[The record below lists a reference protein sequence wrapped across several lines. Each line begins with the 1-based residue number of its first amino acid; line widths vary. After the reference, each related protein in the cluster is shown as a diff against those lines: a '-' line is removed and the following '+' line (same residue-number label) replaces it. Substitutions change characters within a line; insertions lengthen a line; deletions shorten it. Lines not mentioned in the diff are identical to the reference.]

1 MITTLMKHEW
11 LRTRGLLGTIGA
23 IALLL
28 VAAGTALTAT
38 GWPGISLIGMLMV
51 VVPLG
56 GLIPALQIALTIH
69 YWQSSYSRTG
79 YFTQSLPL
87 SGVTIYLAK
96 LAWALLISLLAAL
109 ATAGL
114 LMAAWPVLA
123 GQLGGERNPFSLVRQ
138 MWEAGTAVTSTAV
151 LIAGIVLFVALILIW
166 PIQYFF
172 AASVGSETPL
182 NRLGLGGPV
191 VVFLGLYLATQILT
205 FLGIAALPWGIGMT
219 DGQLGVVQWSVFAEM
234 AAGSASTND
243 IMPIGFVPV
252 ILLVSLVCLV
262 RTVHSWRN
270 RVSLV

>member
-23 IALLL
+23 IVLVL

-51 VVPLG
+51 VVPLVA
-56 GLIPALQIALTIH
+56 LVPAAQIALTIH
-69 YWQSSYSRTG
+69 YRQSSYSRTG
-79 YFTQSLPL
+79 YFTQSLPVR
-87 SGVTIYLAK
+87 GPTIYAAK
-96 LAWALLISLLAAL
+96 LLWALLISF
-109 ATAGL
+109 AGL
-114 LMAAWPVLA
+114 LASVGLLLAAWPVLA
-123 GQLGGERNPFSLVRQ
+123 GQLGAERNPFSIIQQ
-138 MWEAGTAVTSTAV
+138 MWSSGAAVASTP
-151 LIAGIVLFVALILIW
+151 LLLAGIVLFVGMILVW

-191 VVFLGLYLATQILT
+191 VVFLGLYLASQVLT

-252 ILLVSLVCLV
+252 ILLVTLACLM
-262 RTVHSWRN
+262 RTVHSWRSK
-270 RVSLV
+270 VSLV

>member
-23 IALLL
+23 IVLVL

-51 VVPLG
+51 VVPLVA
-56 GLIPALQIALTIH
+56 LVPAAQIALTIH

-79 YFTQSLPL
+79 YFTQSLPVR
-87 SGVTIYLAK
+87 GPTIYAAK
-96 LAWALLISLLAAL
+96 LLWALLISF
-109 ATAGL
+109 AGL
-114 LMAAWPVLA
+114 LASVGLLLAAWPVLA
-123 GQLGGERNPFSLVRQ
+123 GQLGAERNPFSIIQQ
-138 MWEAGTAVTSTAV
+138 MWSSGAAVASTP
-151 LIAGIVLFVALILIW
+151 LLLAGIVLFVGMILVW

-191 VVFLGLYLATQILT
+191 VVFLGLYLASQVLT
-205 FLGIAALPWGIGMT
+205 FLGIAVLPWGIGMV

-252 ILLVSLVCLV
+252 ILLVTLACLL
-262 RTVHSWRN
+262 RTVHSWRSK
-270 RVSLV
+270 VSLV